1 MVPVPYQKLLLF
13 KEKIGLGE
21 KEFAALAPY
30 RNIFIKRKED
40 FSVYLYDF
48 FLDIPETSM
57 YLKHYETPGSLKKAW
72 AGWFESLF
80 KWNSGEDFMEY
91 LWRIGIRHVEINLDQ
106 RYSNLG
112 FSISRQFCEQI
123 IFSEIPSEKQGVVS
137 AAVNRLFDFCI
148 LVETDAYISA
158 HARCDMNIIR
168 GVADRIRNKIV
179 VIGGNI
185 KRLQRKAGIGD
196 PLYDVYESVLTDSS
210 ACEKMIKDISI
221 FADIS
226 QKEPELT
233 VTSLE
238 VIIEK
243 VVGLLKSRAGF
254 SAIKVEIDLD
264 KKAANILVDIKDIE
278 SMFYYM
284 LENSFEAV
292 GTDDPYIR
300 ITSSSDPFLPG
311 RVRIEIFNTG
321 IPLRD
326 EDSEKIYSPFFST
339 KQEGTGFGLPIAR
352 LAAMKNYSKLSI
364 SPVPGQGTKAV
375 IILPSAD

>member
-1 MVPVPYQKLLLF
+1 
-13 KEKIGLGE
+13 
-21 KEFAALAPY
+21 
-30 RNIFIKRKED
+30 
-40 FSVYLYDF
+40 
-48 FLDIPETSM
+48 
-57 YLKHYETPGSLKKAW
+57 
-72 AGWFESLF
+72 
-80 KWNSGEDFMEY
+80 
-91 LWRIGIRHVEINLDQ
+91 
-106 RYSNLG
+106 
-112 FSISRQFCEQI
+112 
-123 IFSEIPSEKQGVVS
+123 
-137 AAVNRLFDFCI
+137 
-148 LVETDAYISA
+148 
-158 HARCDMNIIR
+158 
-168 GVADRIRNKIV
+168 
-179 VIGGNI
+179 
-185 KRLQRKAGIGD
+185 
-196 PLYDVYESVLTDSS
+196 
-210 ACEKMIKDISI
+210 MIKDISI